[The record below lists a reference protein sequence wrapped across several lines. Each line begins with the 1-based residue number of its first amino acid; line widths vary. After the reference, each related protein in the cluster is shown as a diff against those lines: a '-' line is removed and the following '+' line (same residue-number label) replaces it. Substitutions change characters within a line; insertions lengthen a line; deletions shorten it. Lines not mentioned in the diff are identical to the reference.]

1 MKDPLEYTEQE
12 LNSLSI
18 QELEELSK
26 IAGSKESLFNTQQ
39 LCEKTL
45 INSLYGALANKWFPL
60 FNEYIASAITGN
72 GRYFIRKLADY
83 IEKKLQSL
91 IPSNIPYIVAGD
103 TDSIYFSI
111 DNFMQKYQEKNPGL
125 TINEYVDWADNFEKK
140 LIQPIIKKTIDDFA
154 EELNAYNKDKIGAER
169 EVIADA
175 AVFTS
180 KKHYYMRVRDNEGTR
195 YPDDDPKIKV
205 MGLDLIKSSTPKWT
219 KKYLKESINKIL
231 DSDESELKSWIKKIK
246 QEYTSINLN
255 EIAHV
260 GGVSNL
266 NYKLGD
272 KGVSIGSRAALVHNK
287 YIKDNNLEDKYTI
300 IVPDDKCKRLFLIEP
315 NKFNSNIIA
324 YIDDKFINEIPKSII
339 DYDTNFEK
347 QFLNMLNLM
356 VDCLNYKLKQ
366 ETEIIDDW

>member
-1 MKDPLEYTEQE
+1 MKNIKIYDNFLIEDIG
-12 LNSLSI
+12 I
-18 QELEELSK
+18 QEEWVYDIEV
-26 IAGSKESLFNTQQ
+26 ENNHNF
-39 LCEKTL
+39 
-45 INSLYGALANKWFPL
+45 F
-60 FNEYIASAITGN
+60 GN
-72 GRYFIRKLADY
+72 
-83 IEKKLQSL
+83 
-91 IPSNIPYIVAGD
+91 NILLHN
-103 TDSIYFSI
+103 SIYFSI
-111 DNFMQKYQEKNPGL
+111 DNFMKLYQEKNPGL

-140 LIQPIIKKTIDDFA
+140 IIQPIIKKTIDDFA

-246 QEYTSINLN
+246 QEYTSVNLN

-272 KGVSIGSRAALVHNK
+272 KSVPIGSRAALVHNK